1 MTENTRPNEPVD
13 RASERAGR
21 SGQSR
26 LGTAKGANVLVV
38 DDDPISR
45 SIVRDQL
52 CARGFQVDACGGARA
67 ALDLIRRRP
76 YDLLIVDIFLPHRDG
91 RSLHTSVLA
100 LNPELARRTI
110 FISHW
115 EPAGPIAEYI
125 GEHGLFLKKPFSAED
140 LMNGI
145 SLATGGL
152 AGEATP

>member
-1 MTENTRPNEPVD
+1 MTENTRADEP
-13 RASERAGR
+13 RYRAGNHPER
-21 SGQSR
+21 SSQNG
-26 LGTAKGANVLVV
+26 LGSAKSTNVLVV

-52 CARGFQVDACGGARA
+52 SARGFQVDACGGARA

-125 GEHGLFLKKPFSAED
+125 GENGLFLKKPFSAED

-145 SLATGGL
+145 ALATRGI
-152 AGEATP
+152 AGDIAP